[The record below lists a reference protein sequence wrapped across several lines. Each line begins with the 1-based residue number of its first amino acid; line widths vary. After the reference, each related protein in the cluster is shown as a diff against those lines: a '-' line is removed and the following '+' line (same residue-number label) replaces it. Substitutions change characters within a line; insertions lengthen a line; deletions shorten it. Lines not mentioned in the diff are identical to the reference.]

1 MNEKWGIIY
10 HSRAGANKT
19 SNQWEKILQYLA
31 HKNVAYDYFQSEGY
45 GSVERLAGILTENQ
59 YTTLVI
65 AGGDGALND
74 MINGII
80 SHANLEQLKTIHIGI
95 IPIGMSNDFASFWD
109 ITSDY
114 RKAIDYIIAGRIR
127 RIDVGRCTYLSKKYN
142 KSIRRYFLNAVNI
155 GLSEKMLRVIDQ
167 ANRFWAWRL
176 TAFFESLV
184 VLFFEKKR
192 YRMQLQIGD
201 EQIKGHFMTVC
212 IGNSQAWGQTPS
224 AIPYN
229 GYLDVSLIGRP
240 LGWGKFIKG
249 LWLLTNHQL
258 LNLKEVNVYRGKK
271 IRVVAARNANI
282 DLDGRALGRHYP
294 LDVDILHELINFII
308 P

>member
-10 HSRAGANKT
+10 HSRAGANNT
-19 SNQWEKILQYLA
+19 SKQWDKILQYLA
-31 HKNVAYDYFQSEGY
+31 HRNVAYDYFQSEGY

-59 YTTLVI
+59 YTTIVI

-74 MINGII
+74 MINGVIN
-80 SHANLEQLKTIHIGI
+80 HANDEQLKNIHIGI

-114 RKAIDYIIAGRIR
+114 RKAIDHIIANRTR
-127 RIDVGRCTYLSKKYN
+127 SIDVGRCNYHNKKDN
-142 KSIRRYFLNAVNI
+142 NTFCRYFLNAVNI

-167 ANRFWAWRL
+167 ANRFWAWKL

-192 YRMQLQIGD
+192 YRMHLEIGN
-201 EQIKGHFMTVC
+201 EQIKGHYMTIC
-212 IGNSQAWGQTPS
+212 IGNCRAWGQTPS

-229 GYLDVSLIGRP
+229 GYLDVSLIRRP
-240 LGWGKFIKG
+240 LGWSKFIKG

-258 LNLKEVNVYRGKK
+258 LNFKGVNVYRGKK
-271 IRVVAARNANI
+271 IRVITARNANI
-282 DLDGRALGRHYP
+282 DLDGRAFGRHYP
-294 LDVDILHELINFII
+294 LDIDILPESINLII

>member
-10 HSRAGANKT
+10 HSRAGANNTNK
-19 SNQWEKILQYLA
+19 QWEKILQYLA
-31 HKNVAYDYFQSEGY
+31 QREVAYDYFQSEGY
-45 GSVERLAGILTENQ
+45 GSVERLAGILTENK
-59 YTTLVI
+59 YTTIVI
-65 AGGDGALND
+65 AGGDGSLND
-74 MINGII
+74 MLNGII
-80 SHANLEQLKTIHIGI
+80 NHATAEQLNTIHIGI
-95 IPIGMSNDFASFWD
+95 IPMGMSNDFASFWD
-109 ITSDY
+109 INSDY

-127 RIDVGRCTYLSKKYN
+127 RIDVGRCTFHNKKAN
-142 KSIRRYFLNAVNI
+142 KKVSRYFLNAVNI
-155 GLSEKMLRVIDQ
+155 GLSEKMLRIIDQ

-184 VLFFEKKR
+184 VLLFEKKR

-201 EQIKGHFMTVC
+201 EKIKGHYMTVC

-229 GYLDVSLIGRP
+229 GYLDVSLIRRP
-240 LGWGKFIKG
+240 LGWGNFIKG
-249 LWLLTNHQL
+249 IWLLINHQL
-258 LNLKEVNVYRGKK
+258 LNLKEVNVYRGKN
-271 IRVVAARNANI
+271 IRVINARNANI

-294 LDVDILHELINFII
+294 LDVDILPEFINLII